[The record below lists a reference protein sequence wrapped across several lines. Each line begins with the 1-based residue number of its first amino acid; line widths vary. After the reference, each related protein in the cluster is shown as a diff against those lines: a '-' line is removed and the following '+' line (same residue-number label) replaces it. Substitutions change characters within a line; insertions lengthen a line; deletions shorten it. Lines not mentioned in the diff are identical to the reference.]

1 MRLAVCWLGRGK
13 LAAGVF
19 TSHASQELSYGC
31 NQTVSIN
38 RRSGM
43 KRFRP
48 TIKLGFSLVAV
59 CALLLMSPVR
69 PPVQGT
75 ANAGALTSAFG
86 PKVNIQI
93 DFGRPRFNCTG
104 FGICKV
110 INEGS
115 VATVRSK
122 RILKGALSLD
132 NNGKLELSVAG
143 KPPDEGPTLFIDDD
157 IPLSPEIARSLSS
170 RSTTI
175 ARGEYAFSGGKA
187 LLNAKVAK

>member
-13 LAAGVF
+13 LAVGVF
-19 TSHASQELSYGC
+19 TSHAPQELSYGC
-31 NQTVSIN
+31 NKTVSIN

-48 TIKLGFSLVAV
+48 AIKLGFSLVAV
-59 CALLLMSPVR
+59 CALLLASPVR
-69 PPVQGT
+69 PPVRGT
-75 ANAGALTSAFG
+75 ANASALISAFG

-110 INEGS
+110 TEGS
-115 VATVRSK
+115 VATVRSN
-122 RILKGALSLD
+122 RILKGALTLD

-157 IPLSPEIARSLSS
+157 IPLSPEIARSLGS

>member
-13 LAAGVF
+13 PVVGVF
-19 TSHASQELSYGC
+19 TSHAPQELSYGYK
-31 NQTVSIN
+31 QTVSIN
-38 RRSGM
+38 RSSGM

-48 TIKLGFSLVAV
+48 TIKLGFSLVAA
-59 CALLLMSPVR
+59 CALLLASPVR

-75 ANAGALTSAFG
+75 ANAGALTSAFE
-86 PKVNIQI
+86 PKVNVQI
-93 DFGRPRFNCTG
+93 EFGRPRVNCTG

-110 INEGS
+110 ILEGS
-115 VATVRSK
+115 TATVRSK
-122 RILKGALSLD
+122 RILKGELRLE

-170 RSTTI
+170 RNTTI